1 MKEAC
6 SRCSFTYEGHGL
18 LLILSSSKS
27 TINIHNSPYDL
38 HYCLLKSHDEF
49 CEEQTHIDVFI
60 KSAWSGNPPD
70 LYSKCIYIFFCCEL
84 MFNQIFSLVMY
95 AGFLQS
101 FSLLSPAPA
110 ASRHVKIL
118 IDESLPEDEDINV
131 HWPENH
137 FFSVIIISAVM
148 SCLFSVGCLEMEKW
162 ITLLI
167 KQVCKKFWNRLCFR
181 FDLFGQCTPSLNH
194 LQSTKKTRRSL
205 QWKLTQKGQVRNIE
219 TDWNVTLEHKAV

>member
-1 MKEAC
+1 MICTIAFWSHTMSFVR
-6 SRCSFTYEGHGL
+6 SRPTL
-18 LLILSSSKS
+18 M
-27 TINIHNSPYDL
+27 
-38 HYCLLKSHDEF
+38 CLLNKHEV
-49 CEEQTHIDVFI
+49 EIHLIFI
-60 KSAWSGNPPD
+60 LNACYRSYCKQS
-70 LYSKCIYIFFCCEL
+70 IFFCCEL
-84 MFNQIFSLVMY
+84 MFNQISSLVMY

-101 FSLLSPAPA
+101 FSLLSSASA

-131 HWPENH
+131 YWPENH

-167 KQVCKKFWNRLCFR
+167 KQVCKKFWNCLCFR

-194 LQSTKKTRRSL
+194 LQSTKKQEDHCNENSL
-205 QWKLTQKGQVRNIE
+205 RKG
-219 TDWNVTLEHKAV
+219 K

>member
-1 MKEAC
+1 MICTIAFWSHTMSFVR
-6 SRCSFTYEGHGL
+6 SRPTL
-18 LLILSSSKS
+18 M
-27 TINIHNSPYDL
+27 
-38 HYCLLKSHDEF
+38 CLLNQHEV
-49 CEEQTHIDVFI
+49 EIHLIFI
-60 KSAWSGNPPD
+60 LNACYRSYCKQS
-70 LYSKCIYIFFCCEL
+70 IFFCCEL
-84 MFNQIFSLVMY
+84 VMFNQISSLVMY

-101 FSLLSPAPA
+101 FSLLSSAPA

-131 HWPENH
+131 YWPENH

-167 KQVCKKFWNRLCFR
+167 KQVCRKFWNRLCFR

-194 LQSTKKTRRSL
+194 LQSTKKQEDHCNENSL
-205 QWKLTQKGQVRNIE
+205 RKG
-219 TDWNVTLEHKAV
+219 K